1 MPKLDRR
8 GKTFGFGADPA
19 IMSCVAG
26 RLLCDTYLCS
36 RDLLNKGGKVFVE
49 KSCLAGILFL
59 LFISYYLLSLVLPG

>member
-1 MPKLDRR
+1 MWSKLGRLNRSTMPKLDRR

-36 RDLLNKGGKVFVE
+36 RDLLKEVK
-49 KSCLAGILFL
+49 
-59 LFISYYLLSLVLPG
+59 YLLREEY

>member
-8 GKTFGFGADPA
+8 GKTFDFGANPA
-19 IMSCVAG
+19 IMSCVAC

-36 RDLLNKGGKVFVE
+36 RDLLNIGGKVFVE
-49 KSCLAGILFL
+49 KSCLAEILFL